1 MTLDIVERHLS
12 WCHSKVIWTEK
23 EYGQFQLFIE
33 WKDSSTAMEDG
44 VVHHDHSSQAP
55 LRIFL
60 VKVSDKLHHE
70 IAECVGV
77 GVATVDIEEELAV
90 TCERADEVDASDLD
104 GTCDLIQLAS
114 LDPASLL
121 VVGVVDDS
129 LIDVDDSHASM
140 KRSDEL

>member
-12 WCHSKVIWTEK
+12 WCHSKVIWTEE
-23 EYGQFQLFIE
+23 EYGQLQLFIE

-77 GVATVDIEEELAV
+77 GVATVDSEEELAV

-129 LIDVDDSHASM
+129 LINVYDSHASM
-140 KRSDEL
+140 KCSDEL